1 MNKKILIVDDD
12 PDMRL
17 ALHVRLKANH
27 FDTFFAA
34 DAMSAVVEA
43 RKHQPDLII
52 LDLGM
57 PAGGGFV
64 VMERLRANIY
74 LAATPV
80 VVVTARDREANE
92 ERALQAGARSFLQKP
107 VNDKQLLS
115 VIGQLLGPA

>member
-1 MNKKILIVDDD
+1 MFMNKKILIVDDD

-92 ERALQAGARSFLQKP
+92 ERALQAG
-107 VNDKQLLS
+107 
-115 VIGQLLGPA
+115 